1 MDRSKLSRYIN
12 KQNNLIDKAKEHGF
26 TKCRM
31 IKPRDEEY
39 RKQLVYY
46 YSEMIGYEVTD
57 DVIDFSHIRF
67 MRDDN
72 LFMEYIITQSDSKNK
87 AMF

>member
-1 MDRSKLSRYIN
+1 MDRKKLARYIN

-26 TKCRM
+26 KKCKM

-46 YSEMIGYEVTD
+46 YSEMIGYKVTD

-72 LFMEYIITQSDSKNK
+72 LFAEYIITQSDSKNK
-87 AMF
+87 AMY

>member
-1 MDRSKLSRYIN
+1 MDRKKLSRYIN
-12 KQNNLIDKAKEHGF
+12 KQNNLIDKAKELGF
-26 TKCRM
+26 KKCKM

-39 RKQLVYY
+39 RKELVYY
-46 YSEMIGYEVTD
+46 YSEMIGYKVTD

-72 LFMEYIITQSDSKNK
+72 LFTEYIITQSNSKNK
-87 AMF
+87 AMY

>member
-1 MDRSKLSRYIN
+1 MDKKKLSRYIN

-39 RKQLVYY
+39 KKQLVYY
-46 YSEMIGYEVTD
+46 YSEMIGYKVAD
-57 DVIDFSHIRF
+57 DVIDFSHIGF
-67 MRDDN
+67 LKDDN
-72 LFMEYIITQSDSKNK
+72 LFTEYVITQSNSKNK
-87 AMF
+87 AMY